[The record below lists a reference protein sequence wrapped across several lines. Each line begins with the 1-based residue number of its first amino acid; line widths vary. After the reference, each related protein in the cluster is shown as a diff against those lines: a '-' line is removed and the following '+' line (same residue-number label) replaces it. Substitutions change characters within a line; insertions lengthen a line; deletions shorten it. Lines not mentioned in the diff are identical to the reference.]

1 MPISPKDIIPLTKA
15 RAKLTELC
23 EQVRRE
29 HGEKIITK
37 NGESCAALIDADRL
51 DHYHRLEREH
61 IHLTLL
67 EEAIRGMEDVSAGKT
82 LSLKELKARHG
93 R

>member
-1 MPISPKDIIPLTKA
+1 MAISPKDVIPLTKA
-15 RAKLTELC
+15 RATLTELC
-23 EQVRRE
+23 EQVRGTR
-29 HGEKIITK
+29 GEKLITK
-37 NGESCAALIDADRL
+37 NGESCAALIDADLL

-67 EEAIRGMEDVSAGKT
+67 EETVRGMADVAAGKT
-82 LSLKELKARHG
+82 VSLKALKTRYG

>member
-1 MPISPKDIIPLTKA
+1 MAISPKDVIPLTKA
-15 RAKLTELC
+15 RATLTDLFVH
-23 EQVRRE
+23 VRRTRVVM
-29 HGEKIITK
+29 IITT
-37 NGESCAALIDADRL
+37 NGESCAARIDADLL

-67 EEAIRGMEDVSAGKT
+67 EEAVRGMADAAAGKT
-82 LSLKELKARHG
+82 VSLKKIKARYG

>member
-1 MPISPKDIIPLTKA
+1 MAVAAKDIIPLSKA
-15 RAKLTELC
+15 RARLTKLCDE
-23 EQVRRE
+23 VRHGDRE
-29 HGEKIITK
+29 MIITK
-37 NGESCAALIDADRL
+37 NGESCVALIDADLL

-67 EEAIRGMEDVSAGKT
+67 EEAIQGVEDVQAGRT
-82 LSLKELKARHG
+82 LTVKQLKQRYG